1 MLRHPHSEGFTYT
14 AAVEVK
20 ALDNKGTF
28 KEVNRPS
35 DKGLEVIPLT

>member
-20 ALDNKGTF
+20 ALDAKGTF
-28 KEVNRPS
+28 KEVNRPANR
-35 DKGLEVIPLT
+35 GLEVIPLT